1 MNSQAFGRIELHYHL
16 RGGAHMMNALV
27 RNKCEAEALAV
38 CGHIAANL
46 GISLEIESGP
56 FAEGGLRELWR
67 LVGHN
72 SPQLSL
78 LLAVVVLIFSRV
90 PVVDSDMDAIS
101 KELAKLS
108 IEEKKLQI
116 EKLKRE
122 LHGDTPREIE
132 PAKAARIMEGDARVI
147 ARRSN
152 FYRHLIDYENVAAVG
167 FTPIVDT
174 HSAPTEETVQRN
186 DFAKFVFRTDK
197 LPTEVVDGAIVEI
210 VAPVLKEGNYQ
221 WKGRYLG
228 RSISFAMLD
237 HEFKVDVLQR
247 RISFQNG
254 SAIECV
260 LHVHRR
266 FDEVGDIEVTGYSV
280 ATVLAKSDGIA
291 AVETAQG
298 KQYRQAKA
306 LTSSQGK
313 LFDGP

>member
-1 MNSQAFGRIELHYHL
+1 MNRQISNRLALHYHL
-16 RGGAHMMNALV
+16 RGGTHMMNALV

-38 CGHIAANL
+38 CAHIAANL

-56 FAEGGLRELWR
+56 FAEGGLREVWR
-67 LVGHN
+67 LMGQN

-78 LLAVVVLIFSRV
+78 LLAVIVLIFSRV
-90 PVVDSDMDAIS
+90 PVVDSETDAMS

-122 LHGDTPREIE
+122 LHQDTSREIE
-132 PAKAARIMEGDARVI
+132 PAKAAQIMEGDARVV

-152 FYRHLIDYENVAAVG
+152 FYRQLIDYENVAAVG
-167 FTPIVDT
+167 FTLIVDT
-174 HSAPTEETVQRN
+174 HSAPPEETVQRN

-197 LPTEVVDGAIVEI
+197 LPTEIVNGAIVEI

-228 RSISFAMLD
+228 QSISFAMLD
-237 HEFKVDVLQR
+237 HDFKADVLQR
-247 RISFQNG
+247 RVSFQNG

-260 LHVHRR
+260 LHIHRR
-266 FDEVGDIEVTGYSV
+266 FDEVGNIEVTGYSV
-280 ATVLAKSDGIA
+280 ATVLAKSDGSS

-298 KQYRQAKA
+298 KRYRQSKA
-306 LTSSQGK
+306 LTSSQGT
-313 LFDGP
+313 LFDEP